1 MATVSG
7 TVSEAT
13 GGKFANGAMTGAFVH
28 MFNAE
33 AHAFTNRSYNKNDFI
48 KANVQ
53 LNQNKVDNFFGKALI
68 FFAGGGAAASAAKV
82 GYSYIARN
90 PEIGF
95 KVVDT
100 IDGILP
106 GIPPASKYGYG
117 AAIANEV
124 YQSASQ

>member
-53 LNQNKVDNFFGKALI
+53 LNQNKVDSFFGKALL
-68 FFAGGGAAASAAKV
+68 FFAGGGAAGSAAKF
-82 GYSYIARN
+82 GYGYVVRN
-90 PEIGF
+90 PESIYWAEVINDIFNESMPPITPHGIG
-95 KVVDT
+95 
-100 IDGILP
+100 
-106 GIPPASKYGYG
+106 
-117 AAIANEV
+117 ANVLIKGLE
-124 YQSASQ
+124 